1 MTTGHSLPNQ
11 GGTTK
16 RTKPSSLTVWGG
28 EGFFYLRLL
37 KKLPCSVLDRS
48 TPLTYW
54 GSTPQGSSSL
64 RPCPWN
70 GAFRRGRGWVG
81 ENGGLFEH
89 PDGSVKEEKPWNG

>member
-11 GGTTK
+11 GGTAK
-16 RTKPSSLTVWGG
+16 RTKPSSLTVMGG

-37 KKLPCSVLDRS
+37 KKLPCSVLGRS
-48 TPLTYW
+48 TPSTYC
-54 GSTPQGSSSL
+54 GKYASGIVLPAAL
-64 RPCPWN
+64 PVE
-70 GAFRRGRGWVG
+70 RRVSARRGWVG

>member
-16 RTKPSSLTVWGG
+16 RMKPSSLTVMGG

-37 KKLPCSVLDRS
+37 KRFPAAFSVVRPLQRTVGVRLRDRLPCGLARGTAD
-48 TPLTYW
+48 L
-54 GSTPQGSSSL
+54 
-64 RPCPWN
+64 
-70 GAFRRGRGWVG
+70 GAAGWVG

-89 PDGSVKEEKPWNG
+89 SDGSVKEEKPWNG